1 MERTSRLI
9 AIAILAFIDLKEGRA
24 GPSAPLEQRT
34 ESFTI
39 KLHGAVSEVTPLFGP
54 VQEEEWAPGW
64 NPHFLHPAEGAQRE
78 GVVFTTPAQPD
89 ESGSG
94 WSPLTMR
101 GMVMLTM
108 FSSRR
113 VSRSIKSISRS
124 NLMVAV
130 NAKPSSLT
138 DILLLPRMEIRK

>member
-64 NPHFLHPAEGAQRE
+64 NPHFLHPVEGAQRE

-130 NAKPSSLT
+130 NVKPSSLT
-138 DILLLPRMEIRK
+138 DILLLLRMEIRK